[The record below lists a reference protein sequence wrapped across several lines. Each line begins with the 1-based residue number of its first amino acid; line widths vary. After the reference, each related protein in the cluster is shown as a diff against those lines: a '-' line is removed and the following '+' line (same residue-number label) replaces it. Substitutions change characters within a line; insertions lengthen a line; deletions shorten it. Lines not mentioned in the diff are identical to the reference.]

1 MYVRERPCL
10 EPGHGGCYPLPEPAL
25 EEGVVVAELWV
36 AVAGEDLHAA
46 LVTPRPLL
54 VTPGPALAPPTRHTQ
69 TGLSNTSNW
78 DIFCHLLEERG
89 KKWGNGGEDKTY
101 FINADKH
108 SCFADPE
115 TPFFIFT
122 IIIWNRKGSDGDG
135 QIVKLSSAEGSSS
148 HLDRCLVIK
157 VLAYGGKMMNGC
169 RKS

>member
-101 FINADKH
+101 FIQCRSAFMFCGSGNTFFYFYDHNLKQEGKRRRRTD
-108 SCFADPE
+108 SE
-115 TPFFIFT
+115 TLQC
-122 IIIWNRKGSDGDG
+122 RG
-135 QIVKLSSAEGSSS
+135 VKFSFRQVPCAL
-148 HLDRCLVIK
+148 
-157 VLAYGGKMMNGC
+157 
-169 RKS
+169 